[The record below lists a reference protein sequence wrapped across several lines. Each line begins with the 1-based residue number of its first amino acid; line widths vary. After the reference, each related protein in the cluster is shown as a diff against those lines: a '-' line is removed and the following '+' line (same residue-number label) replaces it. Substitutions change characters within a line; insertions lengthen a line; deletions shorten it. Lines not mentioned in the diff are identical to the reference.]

1 VKCIID
7 RQVVLSRAP
16 EGPLV
21 SHIGPF
27 ARSPSEQRYTLGS
40 IQQSTSRLSEQ
51 PVEGTRRSEESQHMN
66 TRLPKVL
73 ATSFVMLTL
82 LGAAVSARAQ
92 APPKYALQRTR
103 KPHKRH
109 RKTRSPGKVNDTED
123 QFDPDSIN
131 LLLRDLQTGWLRRF
145 DEAK

>member
-82 LGAAVSARAQ
+82 LGAAVSARGKPRRNTLCSARENLTKGIGKRVLL
-92 APPKYALQRTR
+92 ARSMILRISSTRTVSTCSFVIFR
-103 KPHKRH
+103 LA
-109 RKTRSPGKVNDTED
+109 G
-123 QFDPDSIN
+123 
-131 LLLRDLQTGWLRRF
+131 
-145 DEAK
+145 

>member
-103 KPHKRH
+103 KPHKGIGKRVLLA
-109 RKTRSPGKVNDTED
+109 RSMILRISSTRTVSTCSFVIFRLAG
-123 QFDPDSIN
+123 
-131 LLLRDLQTGWLRRF
+131 
-145 DEAK
+145 